1 MGHYICLDCNAV
13 HVCEEKA
20 THPVFS
26 IADEKPNYDATPAT
40 IFSFPSPI
48 VDQELP
54 SE

>member
-13 HVCEEKA
+13 HVCESKSD
-20 THPVFS
+20 HPVFAPS
-26 IADEKPNYDATPAT
+26 IAEMPPTPAT
-40 IFSFPSPI
+40 IFAFPSPI